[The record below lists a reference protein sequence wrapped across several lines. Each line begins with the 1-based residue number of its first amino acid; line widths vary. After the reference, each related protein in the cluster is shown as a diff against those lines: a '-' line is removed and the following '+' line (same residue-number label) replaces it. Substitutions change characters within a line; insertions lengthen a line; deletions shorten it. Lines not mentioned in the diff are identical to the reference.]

1 MKIAIVGGG
10 TAGWM
15 SAAYL
20 ARNLPNVEVVI
31 IDKEA
36 GTPIGVGEG
45 TILDFFDFMQQCRFN
60 FEDWFVNT
68 DATFKAGILFS
79 NWQTPGS
86 DIWHPFFTALRYSD
100 YQCNLWEFLAF
111 RNDLDY
117 KDHACMMYDS
127 AVRHNKVDYSD
138 AGLYAFHIDAG
149 KLVTY
154 IQERIKEEVKIIKKE
169 VVQVNRGKQNEIT
182 SLGLIDGTL
191 IKADLFVDCTGFASL
206 LKTQKKV
213 DITDRLFCDTA
224 VAGRIPFEDI
234 EEETRPYVICDAV
247 EHGWIWRI
255 PTKSRIGSG
264 LVFNRSVTDPE
275 DAKDYLVK
283 YWNGRLARDSIRV
296 IDWTPFYI
304 KNAWETN
311 VVSIGLS
318 AGFVEPLEST
328 GISLIIKG
336 IQTLEQRLRISFYNE
351 ADIELY
357 NAMMTSYFENV
368 IDFVNMHYS
377 DSTNPGPFW
386 DYVRSKFQPSD
397 KQLFIQRVMQ
407 DSKFRNSL
415 THKFEPNTY
424 AMFSLTSW
432 VCLLNQYG
440 YKFDADP
447 SNNLSA
453 IANRELKNFYD
464 IEQARKLKSI
474 PHLSLIDFFHQ
485 GKTK

>member
-10 TAGWM
+10 TSGWM

-20 ARNLPNVEVVI
+20 ARNIPNVEVVV
-31 IDKEA
+31 IDKEV
-36 GTPIGVGEG
+36 GNSIGVGEG
-45 TILDFFDFMQQCRFN
+45 TILDFYDFMSQCGFN

-68 DATFKAGILFS
+68 DSTFKAGIRFT

-86 DIWHPFFTALRYSD
+86 DIWHPFFTGLRYSD
-100 YQCNLWEFLAF
+100 FRCNLWEFLAY
-111 RNDLDY
+111 RNDLEY
-117 KDHACMMYDS
+117 KEHACMMYDS
-127 AVRHNKVDYSD
+127 AVRHNKVDYTD

-154 IQERIKEEVKIIKKE
+154 IQERIKEEVRIIKKE
-169 VVQVNRGKQNEIT
+169 VVEVNRGSDNEII

-234 EEETRPYVICDAV
+234 AAETRPYVICDAV

-255 PTKSRIGSG
+255 PTHSRIGSG

-275 DAKDYLVK
+275 DAKDYLCK
-283 YWNGRLARDSIRV
+283 YWNGRLNRDSIRV

-304 KNAWETN
+304 ENAWETN

-336 IQTLEQRLRISFYNE
+336 LQTLEQRLRISFYTQS
-351 ADIELY
+351 DIELY
-357 NAMMTSYFENV
+357 NAMMKSYFENV
-368 IDFVNMHYS
+368 VDFVNMHYS

-386 DYVRSKFQPSD
+386 EFVRAKFKPSD
-397 KQLFIQRVMQ
+397 KQLFMQQLMQ
-407 DSKFRNSL
+407 DAKFRNTLSQKL
-415 THKFEPNTY
+415 EPNTY
-424 AMFSLTSW
+424 SFFAMDAW

-440 YKFDADP
+440 YKFDSDP
-447 SNNLSA
+447 ANSISH
-453 IANRELKNFYD
+453 IANRELKSFYD
-464 IEQARKLKSI
+464 IEQSRKLKSL
-474 PHLSLIDFFHQ
+474 PHLDLIEFFHH

>member
-1 MKIAIVGGG
+1 MKITIVGGG
-10 TAGWM
+10 TAGWLT
-15 SAAYL
+15 AAYL
-20 ARNLPNVEVVI
+20 IRNLPNIELSIV
-31 IDKEA
+31 DKEV
-36 GTPIGVGEG
+36 GSSIGVGEG
-45 TILDFFDFMQQCRFN
+45 TILDFFDFMKQCRFN
-60 FEDWFVNT
+60 FEDWFVNV

-79 NWQTPGS
+79 NWQKQGS
-86 DIWHPFFTALRYSD
+86 EIWHPFFTALRYSD
-100 YQCNLWEFLAF
+100 YQCDVWEFLAY

-117 KDHACMMYDS
+117 KDYACMMHDS

-138 AGLYAFHIDAG
+138 AGLYAFHVDAG

-154 IQERIKEEVKIIKKE
+154 VQERIKEEITIIKKE
-169 VVQVNRGKQNEIT
+169 VVQVNRGRDDEIT

-191 IKADLFVDCTGFASL
+191 IKSDLYIDCTGFASL
-206 LKTQKKV
+206 LKKQKKV
-213 DITDRLFCDTA
+213 DLTDRLFCDTA
-224 VAGRIPFEDI
+224 VAGRIPYENI
-234 EEETRPYVICDAV
+234 KEETRPYVICDAV

-255 PTKSRIGSG
+255 PVKSRLGSG

-283 YWNGRLARDSIRV
+283 YWNGRIHRDNLKV

-304 KNAWETN
+304 ENSWETN

-336 IQTLEQRLRISFYNE
+336 IQTLEQRLRISYYND

-357 NAMMTSYFENV
+357 NVMMKNYFENT
-368 IDFVNMHYS
+368 IDFINMHYS
-377 DSTNPGPFW
+377 DSTNDGPFW
-386 DYVRSKFQPSD
+386 DYVRSKFQATD
-397 KQLFIQRVMQ
+397 KQNFIQRVMQ

-415 THKFEPNTY
+415 TKKFEPNTY
-424 AMFSLTSW
+424 TMFSLTSW
-432 VCLLNQYG
+432 VCLMNQYG

-447 SNNLSA
+447 SSNLAA

-464 IEQARKLKSI
+464 IEQSRKLKSI
-474 PHLSLIDFFHQ
+474 PHLDLIDFFHQ
-485 GKTK
+485 GKMK